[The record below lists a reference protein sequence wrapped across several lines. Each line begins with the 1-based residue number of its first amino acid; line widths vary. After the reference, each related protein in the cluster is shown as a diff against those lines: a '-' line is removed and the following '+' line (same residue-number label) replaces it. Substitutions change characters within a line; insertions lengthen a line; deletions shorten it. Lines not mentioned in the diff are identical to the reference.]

1 MPSRSSTERIH
12 HLVGD
17 FTTVASKRISDKQ
30 IDAAIQT
37 LQELAYNLWWSWNP
51 SAQQIFQELSPFFW
65 EHSNHNPVE
74 VMHWVSGYELR
85 GRLQDPALFEHVS
98 DVCKRFRSYM
108 TQKRTWAAKH
118 APSLKKAPVAYFSAE
133 FGLHES
139 LRIYSGGL
147 GILSGDHAK
156 SASDLGLPFVGVSLF
171 YRQGYFNQQIS
182 ADGWQ
187 QELYPTYD
195 PLKLPLTLVRDKKGN
210 PVICEVQ
217 IGSAI
222 VAFRA
227 WVVNVG
233 RVKVYLLDTNL
244 PQNDDRSREI
254 TAHVYGGDQTTR
266 ISQEIVLGI
275 GGVRLLRALGIMPS
289 VFHMNEGHS
298 AFLTLELLREQLV
311 AGKPLDKAEAFVR
324 QHCVFTTHTPV
335 PAGHD
340 RFTRDLMAGALQKF
354 TDSLGL
360 SLDHVM
366 GYGRIRPQDI
376 NETFC
381 MTVLAL
387 KLSRAAN
394 GVSHLHGKTSVEMWK
409 ELFKDW
415 QKKDDPIG
423 AITNGVHI
431 NGWASPTAS
440 QWWSRQL
447 GERWH
452 EHICDGAYWKKV
464 VDPKK
469 ISDQDL
475 WALRTTLRRELV
487 EFARKRLREQHLR
500 HGGDGFGV
508 YDSILSPEVLTIG
521 FARRFATYKRAPLFF
536 RDLEWAIRILNNR
549 ERPVQ
554 IIFAGKAHPRDDAG
568 KHFIQEII
576 HVTKRLDLF
585 GKVVFI
591 EDYDINVA
599 RYLVSG
605 ADVWLNT
612 PRRPME
618 ACGTSGQKVILHGGV
633 NVSTMD
639 GWWREAFDGKNGWK
653 IGEDATAPTEHEQDD
668 KDAAALRD
676 VLEKEVIPLF
686 YDRGKDGIPHAWLKR
701 VRHSMATLIP
711 QYNTDRMVIEYTKKY
726 YLPHV

>member
-1 MPSRSSTERIH
+1 MRTSFNHI
-12 HLVGD
+12 VGD
-17 FTTVASKRISDKQ
+17 IITVAPKRIGEKQ
-30 IDAAIQT
+30 IDATIT
-37 LQELAYNLWWSWNP
+37 GLQELAYNLWWSWNP
-51 SAQQIFQELSPFFW
+51 SAQRIFQELSPFFW

-74 VMHWVSGYELR
+74 VMHWISGSELR
-85 GRLQDPALFEHVS
+85 GRLQDPAFYEHVN
-98 DVCKRFRSYM
+98 DVLTNFREYM
-108 TQKRTWAAKH
+108 SRKHTWASKH
-118 APSLKKAPVAYFSAE
+118 VPHLKHAPVAYFSAE

-182 ADGWQ
+182 QDGWQ

-195 PLKLPLTLVRDKKGN
+195 PMKLPLTLVRDKKGN
-210 PVICEVQ
+210 PVISEVQ
-217 IGSAI
+217 IGTTS

-227 WVVNVG
+227 WAVHVG
-233 RVKVYLLDTNL
+233 RVNVYLLDTDL

-254 TAHVYGGDQTTR
+254 TAHVYGGDQSTR
-266 ISQEIVLGI
+266 IAQEIVLGI
-275 GGVRLLRALGIMPS
+275 GGVRLLRALGISPS

-298 AFLTLELLREQLV
+298 AFLTLELLREQLNG
-311 AGKPLDKAEAFVR
+311 GKPLERAEAFVK

-340 RFTRDLMAGALQKF
+340 RFSRDLMNGALHKF
-354 TDSLGL
+354 VETVGL
-360 SLDHVM
+360 SIDHVM

-387 KLSRAAN
+387 KMSRNAN
-394 GVSHLHGKTSVEMWK
+394 GVSRLHGKTSVEMWK
-409 ELFKDW
+409 DLYTGWD
-415 QKKDDPIG
+415 KKADPIG
-423 AITNGVHI
+423 SVTNGVHI
-431 NGWASPTAS
+431 NGWTSPTAS

-452 EHICDGAYWKKV
+452 ERICDAAFWQRA

-469 ISDQDL
+469 ISDQEL
-475 WALRTTLRRELV
+475 WALRTRLRRELI

-500 HGGDGFGV
+500 HGGDGLGV
-508 YDSILSPEVLTIG
+508 YENILSPDVLTIG

-536 RDLEWAIRILNNR
+536 RDMEWAIRVLTNK

-554 IIFAGKAHPRDDAG
+554 LIFAGKAHPRDDAG

-576 HVTKRLDLF
+576 NMTKRLDMF

-591 EDYDINVA
+591 ENYDINVA

-618 ACGTSGQKVILHGGV
+618 ACGTSGQKVLLHGGL

-653 IGEDATAPTEHEQDD
+653 IGEDTTAPTEHEQDD
-668 KDAAALRD
+668 RDAAALRK
-676 VLEKEVIPLF
+676 VLETEVIPLF
-686 YDRGKDGIPHAWLKR
+686 YDRGRDGIPHGWLKR
-701 VRHSMATLIP
+701 VRHSIATLIP
-711 QYNTDRMVIEYTKKY
+711 RYNTDRMVIEYTEKY
-726 YLPHV
+726 YVPEKR